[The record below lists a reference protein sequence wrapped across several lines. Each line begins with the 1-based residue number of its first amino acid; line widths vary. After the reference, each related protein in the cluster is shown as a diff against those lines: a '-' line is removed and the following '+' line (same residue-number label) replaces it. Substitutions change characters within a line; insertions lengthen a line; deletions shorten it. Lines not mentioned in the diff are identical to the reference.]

1 VFQKAWAVVNE
12 AVGASKPSV
21 SGSPNGII
29 RFGSFEVDTRAG
41 ELRRGGIKVKLSGQ
55 PFEVLVAL
63 LEKPG
68 RVITR
73 EELHEKLWSQ
83 DTFVDFE
90 HGLNKAINKVRDA
103 LGDDAGNPRF
113 VETLPRRGYRF
124 LAPVIQRAP
133 EISVTETSAQ
143 AKEPALA
150 VAPVQS
156 KARAPVTSPG
166 TIAVSISEPPVT
178 RRPPRSLRLVASALA
193 GLLAGALLLG
203 VVLGLNLA
211 NSRDWLRRRSNP
223 QVRSLAVLPLQN
235 LSGDPTQEYFADGMT
250 DELITELAEL
260 GSVRVISRTSVM
272 QYKGA
277 QKPLRQIA
285 NELGVDAILE
295 GSVLRSGQHVRVT
308 AQLIDAATDQHLWA
322 RTYDREL
329 GDVLLLESDMAGA
342 IAQEIRAEINGNA
355 RPLAAQVSR
364 VDPEEQ
370 DLYFRGRYHLSK
382 GSEDEINKGIE
393 YFRRAIEHSP
403 RDARNYAA
411 LADSYLALSD
421 YYLSP
426 AATLE
431 LGKQAAM
438 KALQLDDNLAETH
451 VSLGAIRFLYDWD
464 WPQAEKEFT
473 QAVKLNPNSSDAHLW
488 RGVFLA
494 QMGHSD
500 EGISEIKLAES
511 LDPLS
516 LAVRVNAG
524 WVYYLARRDEQAVQ
538 EWRKI
543 LDIDP
548 HFTVTH
554 SSIWI
559 AYVKQAEMGTVLSPL
574 SSGDADALQLA
585 AITGRQAVS
594 GNRAEAERL
603 LSRLDSISKRH
614 YVCPYEM
621 ATAHAVLGNKD
632 KALDW
637 LSKGLKERSACMADM
652 KVDPRLDS
660 LRADARFNTFLK
672 QVGFQ
677 P

>member
-1 VFQKAWAVVNE
+1 MPAP
-12 AVGASKPSV
+12 ASTSEV
-21 SGSPNGII
+21 LQ
-29 RFGSFEVDTRAG
+29 FGLFELDLQQA
-41 ELRRGGIKVKLSGQ
+41 ELRKRGVKIKLQEQ
-55 PFEVLVAL
+55 PLKVLHL
-63 LEKPG
+63 LLQNRGEI
-68 RVITR
+68 VTR
-73 EELHEKLWSQ
+73 EQLRTNIWPAN
-83 DTFVDFE
+83 TFVEFD
-90 HGLNKAINKVRDA
+90 HGLYSAMARLREA
-103 LGDDAGNPRF
+103 LGDSSENPRF
-113 VETLPRRGYRF
+113 IETVARRGYRF
-124 LAPVIQRAP
+124 I
-133 EISVTETSAQ
+133 
-143 AKEPALA
+143 
-150 VAPVQS
+150 
-156 KARAPVTSPG
+156 APVTSPG
-166 TIAVSISEPPVT
+166 AIAISISEPTVV
-178 RRPPRSLRLVASALA
+178 RRPPRSWKLVASVLA
-193 GLLAGALLLG
+193 ALLAGGLLLG
-203 VVLGLNLA
+203 VVLGFNLA
-211 NSRDWLRRRSNP
+211 NARDWLRSRKNP
-223 QVRSLAVLPLQN
+223 HVRSLAVLPLQN
-235 LSGDPTQEYFADGMT
+235 LSGDATQEYFADGIT

-260 GSVRVISRTSVM
+260 NTVRVISRTSVM

-285 NELGVDAILE
+285 NELSVDAILE

-329 GDVLLLESDMAGA
+329 GDILLLQSDMAGA
-342 IAQEIRAEINGNA
+342 IAQEIRAEMNENA
-355 RPLAAQVSR
+355 RPVVAQVSR

-370 DLYFRGRYHLSK
+370 DLYFRGRYHLGK

-393 YFRRAIEHSP
+393 YFRQGIEHSP

-426 AATLE
+426 AVTLE
-431 LGKQAAM
+431 LGKQSAM

-494 QMGHSD
+494 QMGRSD

-516 LAVRVNAG
+516 LAVHVNAG
-524 WVYYLARRDEQAVQ
+524 WVYYLAKRDEQAVQ

-554 SSIWI
+554 ASIWI
-559 AYVKQAEMGTVLSPL
+559 AYVKQAEMGTALSPP

-585 AITGRQAVS
+585 AITGRRAVS

-621 ATAHAVLGNKD
+621 ATAHAILGNKD

-637 LSKGLKERSACMADM
+637 LSRGLKERSACMADL

-660 LRADARFNTFLK
+660 LRSDARFQEFLRR
-672 QVGFQ
+672 VGFQ
-677 P
+677 K